1 MSTTVIPTQT
11 SIIPK
16 PLLIVV
22 GAALLLIFSVAAG
35 VRLLGL
41 NISAPDAPTVV
52 TRELKFEDRADGSVA
67 VIDSKSGVL
76 VETIRGEAGFL
87 RSTLRGLARERIRA
101 GFGAEKPFELIG
113 RADGRLTL
121 RDPVTQRRV
130 DLESF
135 GPTNAANFARLLGN
149 AQNVT
154 QSLN

>member
-1 MSTTVIPTQT
+1 MSVTVIPTQT

-16 PLLIVV
+16 PLLILV

-35 VRLLGL
+35 VRLMGL
-41 NISAPDAPTVV
+41 NISAPDAPTLV

-67 VIDSKSGVL
+67 VIDAKSGML

-154 QSLN
+154 QQLN

>member
-154 QSLN
+154 QHLN